1 MVKRSIAVVALALGL
16 AGCGGSSSSSSGSGS
31 GSSSGPVTVQ
41 LAAQNGSGE
50 SGTATLTAEGSQ
62 TKVSIDL
69 SNGSMTPQPAHI
81 HQGTCAKLN
90 PKPQYPLAN
99 VVNGKSESTVDAS
112 LDTLKGSAF
121 AINVHKSA
129 PEITTYVSCGDIGGS
144 GGGSSGGAGG
154 Y

>member
-1 MVKRSIAVVALALGL
+1 MLRRSITIVALGFML
-16 AGCGGSSSSSSGSGS
+16 AGCGGSSG
-31 GSSSGPVTVQ
+31 GSSAVTVQ

-50 SGTATLTAEGSQ
+50 SGTATLTPDGNR

-69 SNGSMTPQPAHI
+69 SNGSATPQPAHI
-81 HQGTCAKLN
+81 HQGSCSNLN
-90 PKPQYPLAN
+90 PKPLYPLAN
-99 VVNGKSESTVDAS
+99 VVDGKSESTVDAS
-112 LDTLKGSAF
+112 LDTLKDAAY

-129 PEITTYVSCGDIGGS
+129 AQIATYVSCGDIGGS